1 MKNIVY
7 LLGFTLAVY
16 SCAKPEFRLTG
27 KIDKEV
33 KSTIAELSLPDSRR
47 GNFVMSA
54 PLTES
59 GFEFKGDIKPGTVM
73 YLNFPKDYIRIP
85 FYAEMQEYTLKGE
98 DGKYYIWS
106 GDTAS
111 LQNRYARL
119 QMELD
124 RMSRE
129 YEQLCAGYDTISDI
143 QVKAV
148 RSAQLDA
155 GFSKKTNR
163 VLSGIQEFAG
173 TEIALNLL
181 NDVLFYCE
189 VDYRYFTKAMEMLGD
204 SLPDGNL
211 KIKILTA
218 YETTKGKQL
227 TGNAPD
233 FELPDPTGKLHA
245 LASLKGKYVLLDFW
259 ASWCAPCR
267 KKNKE
272 LNKHIDELKA
282 MGIEVVSVSLDDDKA
297 KWLKAV
303 KEDQIGW
310 LQLADLNG
318 FKSSQ
323 VRTAYKVE
331 QVPTVY
337 LIDPEG
343 NIVGKG
349 LTMEE
354 IQTKVKI

>member
-1 MKNIVY
+1 MKNLAYI
-7 LLGFTLAVY
+7 LGFTLAVC
-16 SCAKPEFRLTG
+16 SCVKPEFRLTG
-27 KIDKEV
+27 KIDKDV
-33 KSTIAELSLPDSRR
+33 KSTTVELILPDSRR
-47 GNFVMSA
+47 GDFVMSV
-54 PLTES
+54 PLTGGS
-59 GFEFKGDIKPGTVM
+59 FEFKGDIKPGTVM
-73 YLNFPKDYIRIP
+73 YLNFPKDYIRVP
-85 FYAEMQEYTLKGE
+85 FYAEMQQYILKEENGN
-98 DGKYYIWS
+98 YYVWS
-106 GDTAS
+106 EDTAS
-111 LQNRYARL
+111 LQNRYVRL
-119 QMELD
+119 QMELEQ
-124 RMSRE
+124 MNRE

-143 QVKAV
+143 QAKAA

-163 VLSGIQEFAG
+163 VLAGIQEFAG
-173 TEIALNLL
+173 TEVALNLL
-181 NDVLFYCE
+181 NDMLFYCE
-189 VDYRYFTKAMEMLGD
+189 VDYKYFIRAMEMLGD

-211 KIKILTA
+211 KVKILTA

-227 TGNAPD
+227 TGIAPD
-233 FELPDPTGKLHA
+233 FELPDPTGKLHS
-245 LASLKGKYVLLDFW
+245 LAGLKGKYVLLDFW

-272 LNKHIDELKA
+272 LNKHMDELKA
-282 MGIEVVSVSLDDDKA
+282 MGIEVVSISLDDDKA

-303 KEDQIGW
+303 REDQISW

-323 VRTAYKVE
+323 IRTAYKVE

-354 IQTKVKI
+354 IQTKVKS